1 MRRTLMDIWLATSQD
16 PQIHRPLSAKP
27 KREPMPH
34 NPLLLEAVT
43 ATGCALIL
51 VGIATIYLPAAL
63 ITAGLM
69 LIALATITYAWNG
82 TEEQGEP

>member
-1 MRRTLMDIWLATSQD
+1 
-16 PQIHRPLSAKP
+16 
-27 KREPMPH
+27 MPH

-51 VGIATIYLPAAL
+51 VGTALIYFPAAL
-63 ITAGLM
+63 IIAGLM

-82 TEEQGEP
+82 TEEETP

>member
-1 MRRTLMDIWLATSQD
+1 MPTASTPTS
-16 PQIHRPLSAKP
+16 SSS
-27 KREPMPH
+27 PMPH

-51 VGIATIYLPAAL
+51 VGLALVYFPAAL
-63 ITAGLM
+63 IAAGLM

-82 TEEQGEP
+82 TEEEAP